1 VSERVEQGSIL
12 ITGGCGYLGSQLLLD
27 LASDPAFAAQT
38 IRVLDNLDRGNYRAL
53 FDLPDGANIRFLEAD
68 LLDPASLRFALAGIE
83 TVLHLAAIVT
93 TPVHLSHDRAM
104 EQVNHWGTANLA
116 SACVECGVARLVYA
130 SSHAVYGAG
139 GPHAE
144 DDACR
149 PVGNYAMSV
158 RSAEQAVLASAG
170 RGLRAQ
176 VLRFGSFYGDAP
188 VSRFDTVVNRFAIL
202 AALGKP
208 VTIYG
213 SGRQRRPVLSI
224 DDASAALRFVLQ
236 SDAALPDIV
245 NVAEANP
252 SVLEVA
258 EAIRRLRPGTQ
269 VHFTEQDV
277 LTHLSF
283 ELRSHVLEARGWR
296 PAVALEQGVGRLMG
310 RFGGVRA
317 PRLARVV

>member
-1 VSERVEQGSIL
+1 MEPGSIL
-12 ITGGCGYLGSQLLLD
+12 VTGGCGYLGSQLLRD
-27 LASDPAFAAQT
+27 FASDRAFASRR
-38 IRVLDNLDRGNYRAL
+38 IRVLDNMDRGSYRAL
-53 FDLPDGANIRFLEAD
+53 FDLPAAANIRFLEAD
-68 LLDPASLRFALAGIE
+68 LLDPASLRYAMAGIE
-83 TVLHLAAIVT
+83 TVVHLAAIVT
-93 TPVHLSHDRAM
+93 TPVNFAHDRAM

-144 DDACR
+144 EDACR
-149 PVGNYAMSV
+149 PVGSYAMSV
-158 RSAEQAVLASAG
+158 RSAEQAVLAAAE
-170 RGLRAQ
+170 RGLRAL

-188 VSRFDTVVNRFAIL
+188 VPRFDNVVNRFAIL

-236 SDAALPDIV
+236 VEGEWPDVV
-245 NVAEANP
+245 NVAEGNP
-252 SVLEVA
+252 SVTEIA
-258 EAIRRLRPGTQ
+258 DAIRRQRPDTQ

-283 ELRSHVLEARGWR
+283 EMRSQVLESRGWQ
-296 PAVALEQGVGRLMG
+296 PAVTLEQGLGRLME
-310 RFGGVRA
+310 RFGAVRA
-317 PRLARVV
+317 PRLARVQ

>member
-1 VSERVEQGSIL
+1 MERGSIL
-12 ITGGCGYLGSQLLLD
+12 VTGGCGYLGSQLLRD
-27 LASDPAFAAQT
+27 LASDGAFTSRT
-38 IRVLDNLDRGNYRAL
+38 IRVLDNMDRGSYRAL
-53 FDLPDGANIRFLEAD
+53 FDLPGAGNIRFLEAD
-68 LLDPASLRFALAGIE
+68 LLDPASLRFAMAGIE
-83 TVLHLAAIVT
+83 TVVHLAAIVA
-93 TPVHLSHDRAM
+93 TPVHFSHDRAM

-149 PVGNYAMSV
+149 PAGSYAMSV
-158 RSAEQAVLASAG
+158 RSAELAVLGAAG

-188 VSRFDTVVNRFAIL
+188 VARFDNVVNRFAIL

-208 VTIYG
+208 VTVYG
-213 SGRQRRPVLSI
+213 SGRQRRPVLSV
-224 DDASAALRFVLQ
+224 DDASAALRFVLK
-236 SDAALPDIV
+236 SDAGLPDVV

-252 SVLEVA
+252 SVLEMA
-258 EAIRRLRPGTQ
+258 EAIRRLRPDTQ

-283 ELRSHVLEARGWR
+283 EMKSHVLEARGWR
-296 PAVALEQGVGRLMG
+296 PAVTLEEGLGRLMD

-317 PRLARVV
+317 PRLARVQ